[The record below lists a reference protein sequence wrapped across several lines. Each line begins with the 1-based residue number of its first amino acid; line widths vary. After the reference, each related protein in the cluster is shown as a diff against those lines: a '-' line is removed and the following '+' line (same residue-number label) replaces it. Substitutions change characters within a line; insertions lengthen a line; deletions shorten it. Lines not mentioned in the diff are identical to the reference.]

1 MVSKTPECVY
11 GLSLDKFCE
20 SIYIFYLFLGHMAA
34 CHNLSLMYRKGD
46 GVDQD
51 KVKADKYMH
60 KAQDIHEQ
68 LTKERERIKF
78 QEGVESAGGAP
89 LQHWLIDLKNKFT

>member
-1 MVSKTPECVY
+1 MDHHCTSFVNRSTFFN
-11 GLSLDKFCE
+11 S
-20 SIYIFYLFLGHMAA
+20 FLGHMAA

-78 QEGVESAGGAP
+78 QEGVETAGGAP
-89 LQHWLIDLKNKFT
+89 LQHWLLIAFKK

>member
-1 MVSKTPECVY
+1 MDHHCTSFVNRSTFFN
-11 GLSLDKFCE
+11 S
-20 SIYIFYLFLGHMAA
+20 FLGHMAA

-60 KAQDIHEQ
+60 KAQDIQ
-68 LTKERERIKF
+68 YVGK
-78 QEGVESAGGAP
+78 G
-89 LQHWLIDLKNKFT
+89 LQYISRKPT

>member
-1 MVSKTPECVY
+1 MCIWIII
-11 GLSLDKFCE
+11 GQILWIDLH
-20 SIYIFYLFLGHMAA
+20 FYLFLGHMAA

-89 LQHWLIDLKNKFT
+89 LQHWLLIAFKK

>member
-1 MVSKTPECVY
+1 MAQI
-11 GLSLDKFCE
+11 LSIEKFLTWY
-20 SIYIFYLFLGHMAA
+20 IYIYIFLGHMAA

-51 KVKADKYMH
+51 TAKAEKYMH
-60 KAQDIHEQ
+60 KAQEIHEQ

-89 LQHWLIDLKNKFT
+89 LQHWLLYSL